1 MADDLADLGEVVSDR
16 TLVLNVLRGLNK
28 KFTSIR
34 RHLRRSRP
42 FPSFLEVCDDR
53 TLEEITLSN
62 LATASSTALLAGTV
76 ASSQRPPADPTMA
89 LGAAR
94 GLGVVAMAAPITRPP
109 LAREVAASVEKA
121 TTGAAMA
128 PRPPLAAVAPAVKPL
143 QRLPKGHQCSGP
155 PSTTPGLALFRCG
168 LVPGLPQLHRL
179 LLAS

>member
-42 FPSFLEVCDDR
+42 FPSFLEVCDDL
-53 TLEEITLSN
+53 TLEELTLSN
-62 LATASSTALLAGTV
+62 QATASSAALLAGSA
-76 ASSQRPPADPTMA
+76 ASSRRPLADPTLA
-89 LGAAR
+89 LGTAR
-94 GLGVVAMAAPITRPP
+94 GPGKGGVAATTRPP
-109 LAREVAASVEKA
+109 LAREVAASAAKA

-128 PRPPLAAVAPAVKPL
+128 PAAKPL
-143 QRLPKGHQCSGP
+143 QRLPRGHPCSGP